1 MEDSL
6 EDKSGRATGQWMLC
20 SIVVYP
26 FISKVDLK
34 WWSAIS
40 VVQWHWIT
48 FENSCIDND
57 LANYNTAAKR
67 LQYKTAIFYW
77 NIAVQSPHRNIAR
90 LGLALV
96 ISLLP
101 KRTASVFLRNFNY
114 CTEYVYL
121 LRLKSSIQCRE
132 KTIGFYKCESS
143 YDDTNSMRLSIDRSC
158 TKIQYAIQ

>member
-20 SIVVYP
+20 SIVAYP
-26 FISKVDLK
+26 FISKADLK
-34 WWSAIS
+34 SWSTIS
-40 VVQWHWIT
+40 VLQWHWII
-48 FENSCIDND
+48 FENYCIDND
-57 LANYNTAAKR
+57 LANYNTVQGGCNIK
-67 LQYKTAIFYW
+67 LQYFTEILRCSHPTAILR
-77 NIAVQSPHRNIAR
+77 VLAR
-90 LGLALV
+90 LGLPLV

-132 KTIGFYKCESS
+132 KTIGFYKCESL
-143 YDDTNSMRLSIDRSC
+143 YDDTNSMR
-158 TKIQYAIQ
+158 